1 MVTPHLRILRS
12 ERVVVAESG
21 GLRVRPAA
29 VWIEGAEICQVTPPE
44 SVAVAPPEAVVHEL
58 GQRVLAPAFVNAHTH
73 LAMGA
78 LRGVASASARA
89 GNVVTDL
96 FFRLEAELTADD
108 VRAFTRMGAY
118 ECLLTGSGE
127 VWDHYY
133 FGGAVA
139 AGLLD
144 VGLTGVVAPTLQ
156 DLSGPGAGRWEAE
169 LEASATL
176 AENDAAKARGVRAA
190 LGPHATDTVSAALF
204 ARVVESAERWALP
217 VHMHVAQSFEEV
229 ARAYERHGCSPLEW
243 LERLGVLALSDALLV
258 HAVFASAADL
268 RLLHPER
275 HVVGVCPFSQL
286 QFAVP
291 TPIAALEVAGIPW
304 VVGTDCVASND
315 STGLQK
321 ELALLGGF
329 AALRA
334 AFSPAA
340 SAHLVQGTLATARA
354 FDGERRAELDGWS
367 SQIDGEVLLGRA
379 FGGLGRL
386 AAPRSGAHAGVI
398 RPGALANLVIYDPA
412 HPSFWPGDDV
422 LRTLAYAETS
432 GAIWGMLV
440 AGQWRGAP
448 GAFHQSIV
456 ESGEYQ
462 AAREEASARKLELLG
477 RVGC

>member
-1 MVTPHLRILRS
+1 
-12 ERVVVAESG
+12 
-21 GLRVRPAA
+21 
-29 VWIEGAEICQVTPPE
+29 
-44 SVAVAPPEAVVHEL
+44 VHEL
-58 GQRVLAPAFVNAHTH
+58 GERVLAPAFVNAHTH

-78 LRGVASASARA
+78 LRGVATASARA

-96 FFRLEAELTADD
+96 FFHLESGLTAED

-133 FGGAVA
+133 FGDAVA

-156 DLSGPGAGRWEAE
+156 DLSGPGATRWEAE
-169 LEASATL
+169 LEATEQL
-176 AENDAAKARGVRAA
+176 AANSAAKARGVRAA
-190 LGPHATDTVSAALF
+190 LGPHATDTVSADLF
-204 ARVVESAERWALP
+204 ARIAQSAERLRLP

-229 ARAYERHGCSPLEW
+229 ASAYAQYGCSPLEW
-243 LERLGVLALSDALLV
+243 LERLGVLELPSALLV
-258 HAVFASAADL
+258 HAVFASAADFS
-268 RLLHPER
+268 RLDPAR

-291 TPIAALEVAGIPW
+291 TPVAALRAAAIPW

-315 STGLQK
+315 SMGLQK

-329 AALRA
+329 GALGA

-340 SAHLVQGTLATARA
+340 AEHVTRGTLATGQALE
-354 FDGERRAELDGWS
+354 DTRRAKLDDWS
-367 SQIDGEVLLGRA
+367 SQIASESLLERVW
-379 FGGLGRL
+379 GGLGRL
-386 AAPRSGAHAGVI
+386 VAPSGGAPAGVI
-398 RPGALANLVIYDPA
+398 RPGALANLVIYDPE

-440 AGQWRGAP
+440 AGVWRGAP

-456 ESGEYQ
+456 ESHEYR
-462 AAREEASARKLELLG
+462 AAREEASARKRELFARIESGSSGVPL
-477 RVGC
+477 RSRAPARPAPTR